1 MSLFS
6 GEEDEDCAPLLLG
19 PAAVLPLEEVELF
32 DDRLAHLDVLR
43 VELGTAVGVVD
54 RPGVVPAEVGVTVGV
69 VVPVVTVE
77 STEWTLKQDFHFTQ
91 VN

>member
-1 MSLFS
+1 M
-6 GEEDEDCAPLLLG
+6 
-19 PAAVLPLEEVELF
+19 
-32 DDRLAHLDVLR
+32 
-43 VELGTAVGVVD
+43 GVVD

-69 VVPVVTVE
+69 VVPVVAVE